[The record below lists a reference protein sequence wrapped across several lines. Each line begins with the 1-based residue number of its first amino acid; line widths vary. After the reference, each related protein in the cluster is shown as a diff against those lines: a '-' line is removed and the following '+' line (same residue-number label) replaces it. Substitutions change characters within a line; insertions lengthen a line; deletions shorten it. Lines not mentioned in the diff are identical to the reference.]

1 MTYAR
6 IMEHRL
12 FIPTLNKKYK
22 IHSILNYKTGKET
35 SVAVVVHGL
44 TGSAYE
50 SKSRSLAKFFS
61 ARGVAVLRIN
71 LQSWLPKTRKLHR
84 TGLYDQLS
92 DIDAAVRWAKRRYK
106 KIFAVGHS
114 LGLPSLIILNPDVEG
129 IIGWDGSGD
138 TVFRNLASGKRD
150 KRTSTYFADWG
161 VRHDLGKKLYEETKN
176 FPKKL
181 EPLAKEL
188 HAPLCLITAGGD
200 PWNKKANEEYFSYA
214 PKSSEFHVVEGAD
227 HNFTAEGHEEELV
240 KISWKFCKKIG
251 SFSE

>member
-1 MTYAR
+1 
-6 IMEHRL
+6 MERL
-12 FIPTLNKKYK
+12 LLLPTPDKKIK
-22 IHSILNYKTGKET
+22 IHSILNFKTGKET
-35 SVAVVVHGL
+35 TVAVMVHGL
-44 TGSAYE
+44 TGSAFE
-50 SKSRSLAKFFS
+50 SKSRSLAKHFS
-61 ARGVAVLRIN
+61 AHGIATLRIN
-71 LQSWLPKTRKLHR
+71 LQSWLPKTRKLHN

-92 DIDAAVRWAKRRYK
+92 DIDAAIRWAKRRYK

-114 LGLPSLIILNPDVEG
+114 LGLPSLIILNPDVDG

-150 KRTSTYFADWG
+150 TRTNTYFANWG

-188 HAPLCLITAGGD
+188 RAPLCLITAGGD
-200 PWNKKANEEYFSYA
+200 PWNKKANEDYFSYA
-214 PKSSEFHVVEGAD
+214 PKNSELHVVKGAD

-240 KISWKFCKKIG
+240 KLSWRFCKKIV
-251 SFSE
+251 SFKK